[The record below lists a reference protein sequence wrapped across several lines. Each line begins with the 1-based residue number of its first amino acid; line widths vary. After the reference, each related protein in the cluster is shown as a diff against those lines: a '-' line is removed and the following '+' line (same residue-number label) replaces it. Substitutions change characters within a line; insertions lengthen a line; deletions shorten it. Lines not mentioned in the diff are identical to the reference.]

1 MTANT
6 TAPFSVTAA
15 TTAELV
21 AFYNANAIKPVTKFA
36 DRKTA
41 ERRVQALLDDM
52 QDTGH
57 PVSAWTEDIPVGFA
71 FPKLTAEELDSIS
84 NRVKVYNADLATST
98 ASASAIAS
106 SAPTPV
112 APKTATTTTNSGAAI
127 SASFKLDRRTVCLTD
142 GEEFKTAGAIW
153 SKYGTTRMTNAQ
165 HDGLTAKL
173 YGAAKT
179 TGKRD
184 LVVTVGAYAYRLV

>member
-1 MTANT
+1 MSNT

-57 PVSAWTEDIPVGFA
+57 PFAKIYEADPVTG
-71 FPKLTAEELDSIS
+71 E
-84 NRVKVYNADLATST
+84 VT
-98 ASASAIAS
+98 ASTLTWAKEAEAATNAAIATAIAT

-112 APKTATTTTNSGAAI
+112 APKPTTNSGAAI

-142 GEEFKTAGAIW
+142 NETFDNAGGIW
-153 SKYGTTRMTNAQ
+153 RKYGKTRMTNAQ
-165 HDGLTAKL
+165 HDALTAKL

-179 TGKRD
+179 LGHRD
-184 LVVTVGAYAYRLV
+184 TVVIVNNYAYRLAY